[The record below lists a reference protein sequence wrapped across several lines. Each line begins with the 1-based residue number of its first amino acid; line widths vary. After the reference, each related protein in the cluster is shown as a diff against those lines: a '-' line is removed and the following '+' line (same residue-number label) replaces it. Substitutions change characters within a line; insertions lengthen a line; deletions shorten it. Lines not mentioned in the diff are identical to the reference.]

1 MSESE
6 NFIIKC
12 PNCDDLIIIE
22 KLNCSIFRHGVIIES
37 NEQIDPHSTKELCE
51 YYIKNKLIYGCGK
64 PYKIII
70 NENNEYIPIKCDY
83 E

>member
-1 MSESE
+1 MSEIE

-22 KLNCSIFRHGVIIES
+22 KLNCCIFRHGVIIES
-37 NEQIDPHSTKELCE
+37 NKQIDPHSTKELCE

-83 E
+83 I

>member
-22 KLNCSIFRHGVIIES
+22 ELNCSIFRHGVIIES
-37 NEQIDPHSTKELCE
+37 NEQIDQHSTKELCE